1 MQIVTDR
8 FQKEMKKHGD
18 YSFPFLVSYEKLSG
32 YEAGSFLWHW
42 HPEIE
47 VTLITMGEMIYKVN
61 DCTFHLKV
69 GQGFFGNS
77 NTLHAGEMINKK

>member
-47 VTLITMGEMIYKVN
+47 VTLITLG
-61 DCTFHLKV
+61 
-69 GQGFFGNS
+69 
-77 NTLHAGEMINKK
+77 